1 MCVSVGGAM
10 YATRDTRV
18 AHDNQLI
25 FMQTQRSD
33 GLMPG
38 RVDRE
43 PGGRQG
49 DEPDGGVPLRLE
61 VWSVVRFM
69 F

>member
-1 MCVSVGGAM
+1 M

-49 DEPDGGVPLRLE
+49 DEPDGGVPLLLE
-61 VWSVVRFM
+61 V
-69 F
+69 